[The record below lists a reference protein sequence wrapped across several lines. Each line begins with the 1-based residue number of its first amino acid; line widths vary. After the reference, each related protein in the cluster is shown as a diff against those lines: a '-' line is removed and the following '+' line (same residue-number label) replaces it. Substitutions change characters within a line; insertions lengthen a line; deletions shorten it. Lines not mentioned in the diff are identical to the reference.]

1 MLYLDACSYLQYLGI
16 ITNMNYHHL
25 VINILVTKLLS
36 WENPLKSSVYVVI
49 LNLIMFLITV
59 NNWRVA
65 PLIGF
70 SLVVLFV
77 LSLASRKI
85 MAFWNKDPFKVG
97 FDDLVLT
104 NTDIAANF
112 DTFVI
117 LTEGLRLFLVHLLYT
132 KGFVKLLATQ
142 VLLIIISFIGRFIS
156 GLYLIWIAI
165 ELAFII
171 PVVYNQYRQE
181 IDALLILG
189 NEKLELV
196 TEKLY
201 GKKQKAD

>member
-1 MLYLDACSYLQYLGI
+1 
-16 ITNMNYHHL
+16 
-25 VINILVTKLLS
+25 
-36 WENPLKSSVYVVI
+36 
-49 LNLIMFLITV
+49 MFLITV